1 MAYKSKYKPENLD
14 KYVGDPT
21 NIVCR
26 SSWERKVCKFLD
38 FNENVIEW
46 GSEEIAIPYYSD
58 IDKKW
63 HRYYPDFICKIKN
76 KNGGIDKLVIEVKP
90 EKQTKPPKEK
100 KDKRKYFSEM
110 KIFAINNYKWEAA
123 KKFCSKNGWVFK
135 ILTEKDIF
143 K

>member
-1 MAYKSKYKPENLD
+1 MAYKSKYNPKNIE
-14 KYVGDPT
+14 KYVGDPS
-21 NIVCR
+21 NIICR

-38 FNENVIEW
+38 FNTNVLEW
-46 GSEEIAIPYYSD
+46 GSEEISIPYYSD

-76 KNGGIDKLVIEVKP
+76 NGGGVDKLIIEVKP
-90 EKQTKPPKEK
+90 EKQTKPPKER
-100 KDKRKYFSEM
+100 KDKRKYLSEM
-110 KIFAINNYKWEAA
+110 KTFAINNYKWQAA
-123 KKFCSKNGWVFK
+123 EKFCSEHGWVFK